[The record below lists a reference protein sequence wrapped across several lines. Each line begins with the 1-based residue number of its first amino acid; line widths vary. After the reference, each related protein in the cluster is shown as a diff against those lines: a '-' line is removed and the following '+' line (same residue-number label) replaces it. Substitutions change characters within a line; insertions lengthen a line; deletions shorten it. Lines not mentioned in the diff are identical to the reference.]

1 MILLVLIILIIQ
13 RILLFLP
20 HFSKNTVQMIQS
32 KPEICCELVA
42 SWQVQVGDADQCLHL
57 WRYVGGFE
65 KVDLAYK
72 TLYRDDV
79 S

>member
-1 MILLVLIILIIQ
+1 
-13 RILLFLP
+13 
-20 HFSKNTVQMIQS
+20 MIQS

-65 KVDLAYK
+65 KVDLAHK
-72 TLYRDDV
+72 TLYKDDV
-79 S
+79 N